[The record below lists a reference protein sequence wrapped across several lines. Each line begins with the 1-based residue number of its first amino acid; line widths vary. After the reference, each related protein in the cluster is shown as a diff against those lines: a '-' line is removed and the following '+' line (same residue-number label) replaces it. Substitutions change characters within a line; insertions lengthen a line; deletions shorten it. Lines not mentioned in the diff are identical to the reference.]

1 MYEANISA
9 SDGLYNY
16 SFIAPLTYDAVWT
29 LAFALNSTMEMVN
42 TGDISETGCDQQILS
57 GELVPLEHFNYSN
70 SLMGCVM
77 HWNIQQTNF
86 SGVSV
91 SLFIFHL
98 YISSL
103 QPMLASSV

>member
-9 SDGLYNY
+9 SGGLYNY
-16 SFIAPLTYDAVWT
+16 SFVAPLAYDAVWT
-29 LAFALNSTMEMVN
+29 LAFSLNRTMEMVI
-42 TGDISETGCDQQILS
+42 TEDISETGCDQQILS

-70 SLMGCVM
+70 ALMGCVM
-77 HWNIQQTNF
+77 RWNIQQTNF

-91 SLFIFHL
+91 SWSSFHL